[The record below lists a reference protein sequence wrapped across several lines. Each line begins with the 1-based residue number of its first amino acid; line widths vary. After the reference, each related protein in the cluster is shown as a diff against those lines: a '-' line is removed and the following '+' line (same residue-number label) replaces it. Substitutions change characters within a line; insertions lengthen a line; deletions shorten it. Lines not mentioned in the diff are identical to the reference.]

1 MRRVAGRVRP
11 LAASSRKFVEAYV
24 DEDGTVASRKL
35 RGMNAGGRRGVSPNF
50 RQWVAAEQYRNEAE
64 KARQTA
70 NQDVGARDRA
80 FWLALAANWE
90 KLAKEAEAP
99 KINPWAT

>member
-1 MRRVAGRVRP
+1 MNGG
-11 LAASSRKFVEAYV
+11 
-24 DEDGTVASRKL
+24 DQ
-35 RGMNAGGRRGVSPNF
+35 RGIALDF
-50 RQWVAAEQYRNEAE
+50 RQWVAAEQHRNEAE

-70 NQDVGARDRA
+70 KQAGSASDRA

-99 KINPWAT
+99 KIKPWST